1 MVFYSF
7 KIFWAGSRLNYFES
21 ATHIG
26 AWRHLKSRALSDTV
40 AQQWRAQGGGGAWGR
55 RRKASNWGSR
65 AFSDTVAQ
73 QWRAQGGGAWGGRR
87 RASNWGSRAFSDTVT
102 QQWRTQG
109 GGAYEVPPPPMIP
122 KIQILCAGHGHL
134 PLIPRSRRMVAM
146 TWASLGMAGASPGFF
161 STASDDIFAN
171 NFTFW

>member
-40 AQQWRAQGGGGAWGR
+40 AQQWRAQGGGAWGR
-55 RRKASNWGSR
+55 RMRE
-65 AFSDTVAQ
+65 AQ
-73 QWRAQGGGAWGGRR
+73 KGFQLGVEGLFRHCYSAMACAGGRR
-87 RASNWGSRAFSDTVT
+87 VRG
-102 QQWRTQG
+102 
-109 GGAYEVPPPPMIP
+109 PPPPMIP